1 MNRLTKTYWTVRAVG
16 VDNIPRR
23 VWQMLGG
30 RLGLLRR
37 KLPGGE
43 LSPAQLRAQFTDDYE
58 PAQAM
63 QRWRARADG
72 FFFSPKDAPAL
83 GQALHRV
90 VDDATWDASTG
101 ELVRQLAAG
110 RMPFFSHT
118 LVEVGR
124 PVNFN
129 RDHFHG
135 LDWPTGHH
143 WSNYVQFAGRLK
155 DIKCVWEP
163 SRFTW
168 AYALARHYVRT
179 RDPVSRE
186 LFWEMFDAWNE
197 QNPYGLTAQW
207 ACGQESTFRMMAWLF
222 AAIAMIGEGDD
233 PADARRYA
241 RLTEL
246 VWYTGRHIDGNIN
259 YARSQKN
266 NHALS
271 EAVGLITIG
280 LLFPEIRSGSAW
292 LKKGLTVLSEEIG
305 RQVYDDGS
313 YVQHS
318 SFYHRVMMD
327 DLLWGVRIC
336 RINGTAVP
344 PVVLD
349 RLDRA
354 LDWLLE
360 MIDPQ
365 TGRMPNY
372 GCNDGAL
379 ILPLSISGY
388 LDFRPVAQAAH
399 QLLHGTRC
407 FPPGPWDEMTLWL
420 GGPTAL
426 DAPLEPLSQ
435 AADEGLH
442 KGGYYFLRG
451 PQSAA
456 MIRCHTYRDRP
467 GQSDLLHLDLRFR
480 GVNVLR
486 DGGSYMYYCDEPWWS
501 FFLSS
506 AGHNVVEIDG
516 QDQMIKG
523 PRFLW
528 FRWPKANLTALEGEC
543 GSGGAFEGEH
553 YGYTRLL
560 GNVVH
565 RRRVIRTGDLYRIED
580 DITGGGTHRAVLRW
594 RLCDAPWSRRE
605 STWSTRIGG
614 EDWAIRV
621 LVPSGGNMTLLRGQ
635 ETPRPEGWESLYYAE
650 RIPVPT
656 IVASIEHALP
666 LRFITLA
673 GPAAEVDAA
682 ASGALAVSEAR

>member
-1 MNRLTKTYWTVRAVG
+1 MNRIVRAYWTVRAVG

-43 LSPAQLRAQFTDDYE
+43 LPPAELRSQFTADYDASE
-58 PAQAM
+58 ALP
-63 QRWRARADG
+63 RWRERAKK
-72 FFFSPKDAPAL
+72 FFFAPTDGPAL
-83 GQALHRV
+83 GAALRRA
-90 VDDATWDASTG
+90 VDDHVWGESTG
-101 ELVRQLAAG
+101 KLVQNLADG

-118 LVEVGR
+118 LVNVGR
-124 PVNFN
+124 PINFN

-135 LDWPTGHH
+135 LDWPTGAH

-179 RDPVSRE
+179 RDPATRE
-186 LFWEMFDAWNE
+186 LYWEMFDAWNG

-222 AAIAMIGEGDD
+222 AAIAMIGEDD
-233 PADARRYA
+233 PADAQRYA

-313 YVQHS
+313 FVQHS
-318 SFYHRVMMD
+318 CFYHRVMMD
-327 DLLWGVRIC
+327 DLLWGVRLC
-336 RINGTAVP
+336 RLSGVTLP

-349 RLDRA
+349 RFERA
-354 LDWLLE
+354 MDWLLE

-365 TGRMPNY
+365 TGLVPNY

-379 ILPLSISGY
+379 ILPLSTCGY

-399 QLLHGTRC
+399 QLVHGTRC
-407 FPPGPWDEMTLWL
+407 LPAGPWDETMLWL
-420 GGPTAL
+420 SGPASLDGPTQPLAQSADASL
-426 DAPLEPLSQ
+426 D
-435 AADEGLH
+435 D
-442 KGGYYFLRG
+442 GGYYFLRG
-451 PQSAA
+451 PNSAG

-467 GQSDLLHLDLRFR
+467 GQSDLLHFDLRYR

-506 AGHNVVEIDG
+506 AGHNVVEVDG
-516 QDQMIKG
+516 QDQMVKG

-528 FRWPKANLTALEGEC
+528 FRWPRAALVAMEGDC

-553 YGYTRLL
+553 YGYTRLP
-560 GNVVH
+560 GAPIH
-565 RRRVIRTGDLYRIED
+565 RRRVERRGDLYLIHDEIR
-580 DITGGGTHRAVLRW
+580 GAGAHRAALRW
-594 RLCDAPWSRRE
+594 RLCDASWSRE
-605 STWSTRIGG
+605 GDTWSALIAG
-614 EDWAIRV
+614 ESWSIRV
-621 LVPSGGNMTLLRGQ
+621 ISPAGSEASLARGV
-635 ETPRPEGWESLYYAE
+635 EGSRPEGWESLYYAE
-650 RIPVPT
+650 KTPVPT
-656 IVASIEHALP
+656 IVVRVDAPLP
-666 LRFITLA
+666 LRFLTIA
-673 GPAAEVDAA
+673 GPAELVRT
-682 ASGALAVSEAR
+682 ASGGPTGQEPR